1 MINLVTKD
9 WTIEN
14 VDTVLF
20 DKDGTFID
28 LHYFWGK
35 MTEMR
40 VQEVIKR
47 FGMDEN
53 LFADLCICLGYD
65 TKTGRM
71 LQDGITAMY
80 SRSKIIEL
88 FKTDL
93 WAYGTQ
99 VSEEELTQIFDDVSE
114 VFYKD
119 MHGFTKPI
127 DAALNLIKE
136 LKSKGIKTGI
146 VTGDAI
152 ESTLMTLKHFGWMDL
167 FDVVIGRGSCPYTKE
182 SGEPTK
188 MALEILNSSPTTSVM
203 IGDTPMDY
211 ISAIRAGITRTI
223 LVTTGQVE
231 REILEKS
238 NKYVLSSLSEIMCKI
253 NPLFGS

>member
-1 MINLVTKD
+1 MINLVTKKWMMD
-9 WTIEN
+9 N

-40 VQEVIKR
+40 VEEVIKR
-47 FGMDEN
+47 FGADKDLFNN
-53 LFADLCICLGYD
+53 LCLCLGYD
-65 TKTGRM
+65 VETGRM

-88 FKTDL
+88 FKMDL
-93 WAYGTQ
+93 WTYNIKI
-99 VSEEELTQIFDDVSE
+99 SEIELEQIFDDVSE
-114 VFYKD
+114 IFYKD
-119 MHGFTKPI
+119 MHSYTKPI
-127 DAALNLIKE
+127 EPALNLIKE
-136 LKSKGIKTGI
+136 LKSKGVKVGI

-152 ESTLMTLKHFGWMDL
+152 ESTLMTLRYFGWNEL

-182 SGEPTK
+182 SGKPTQ
-188 MALEILNSSPTTSVM
+188 MALEILNSSPETSVM

-211 ISAIRAGITRTI
+211 ISALNAGILRTI
-223 LVTTGQVE
+223 LVTTGQVK
-231 REILEKS
+231 REILEKATPF
-238 NKYVLSSLSEIMCKI
+238 VLDSLSEI
-253 NPLFGS
+253 SV